1 MKPVGYWLLASK
13 YNHLFECIA
22 ECLRT
27 EVEGWIKG
35 LPGAEQEKKRREVR
49 RANKTLIELLSHLS
63 DSFSSLAIQI
73 EASSSVKKLNREIGG
88 EEEEEDSGKIYD
100 FIRNTKSFA

>member
-1 MKPVGYWLLASK
+1 M
-13 YNHLFECIA
+13 
-22 ECLRT
+22 
-27 EVEGWIKG
+27 
-35 LPGAEQEKKRREVR
+35 R

-88 EEEEEDSGKIYD
+88 EEEEEEDSGKIYD